1 MKKVTL
7 DTIAQEVG
15 VSKVAVHK
23 ALSGKRGVSESLR
36 KTIIDTANHLGYD
49 MSFKKRLDKL
59 NFIYAIHKNFFLTS
73 SEQFYTS
80 IYYYLTVECEKIN
93 SSLKIVFL
101 DDTGTSDDILR
112 QTIETSREKIDGIF
126 IAGEVSRTFIES
138 IEKIEIPKIFIDYY
152 SPLHMNSYIHVDNYS
167 LSYQLTQYLIDNG
180 HQQIGFV
187 GDIRQTSAI
196 ADRYFG
202 FLKALN
208 ENGLIYNNTWHINEN
223 IEHLNDLN
231 GILPKSL
238 PTAFVCH
245 CDAAAYKMYVAL
257 NMRDLHVAS
266 DVSVVS
272 FDNTTL
278 SENVIPTLT
287 SAGCSKDLIA
297 RKSFSA
303 MLDVVADAQKVLNIV
318 LKPTFAIRNSVR
330 NLNAT

>member
-7 DTIAQEVG
+7 DSIAQEVG

-23 ALSGKRGVSESLR
+23 ALSGKRGVSDSLR
-36 KTIIDTANHLGYD
+36 KTIIATANQLGYD
-49 MSFKKRLDKL
+49 TSFKNRLEKL
-59 NFIYAIHKNFFLTS
+59 NFLYAIHKNFFLTS

-101 DDTGTSDDILR
+101 DDSITNDDILR
-112 QTIETSREKIDGIF
+112 QTMSTSRESFDGIF
-126 IAGEVSRTFIES
+126 IAGEVSRKFIES
-138 IEKIEIPKIFIDYY
+138 IADITIPKIFIDYY
-152 SPLHMNSYIHVDNYS
+152 SPLHPYSYIHVDNYS

-196 ADRYFG
+196 TDRYFG
-202 FLKALN
+202 FMKALH
-208 ENGLIYNNTWHINEN
+208 ENGIPYHHVWHINEN

-231 GILPKSL
+231 GILPKTL

-257 NMRDLHVAS
+257 NMRDLHVS
-266 DVSVVS
+266 NDVSIVS

-297 RKSFSA
+297 KKSFSA
-303 MLDVVADAQKVLNIV
+303 MLDVVADPAKVLNIL

-330 NLNAT
+330 NLKDA